1 MFTFRG
7 TRTRVLGFLWVLVAG
22 LLAPTIASA
31 GTFGLTSTTK
41 YYVVDTGAG
50 LVFKIRRLDSGSNQQ
65 AGGDLAS
72 IVYNGVQYQDQSRGS
87 QLNLGA
93 DSLYDDGTDATVE
106 AEQVDDDH
114 IKITVTQGDLIHYYL
129 AVKGEARIYMG
140 TVFTSEPQNGYVRY
154 IVRVPYAKLPYG
166 PEASDMNNATV
177 SVESEDISA
186 LTTGET
192 RSKHYSGL
200 RAKDWSYIGAT
211 GSDIGMWMV
220 RGNSEGMSGGPF
232 YRCLNN
238 RAGTDQEITYMINY
252 GMAQTEDFRFG
263 ILNTYALVFTDGS
276 APDTD
281 AIDFSWM
288 ADMGLEGYL
297 SADGRGAV
305 SGSVTSGI
313 DTSTYEYT
321 VGLSNDEAQYW
332 GDVSA
337 SDGSFSIAS
346 VRPGDYTLKVYKN
359 ELAVYTGTATV
370 SAGETTATG
379 DITVTG
385 DPSDDTAL
393 WRIGDW
399 DGTPGE
405 FLNATNVIAMHP
417 SDPRLS
423 SWSPGDYVVGESE
436 DATGFPAY
444 QWKDVNNSQVITFTL
459 TSDEIVKSTVRVGI
473 TVAYGSARPRIV
485 VNDWT
490 STAPSA
496 STQPDTRSLTV
507 GTYRGN
513 NKTYS
518 FTVPASALQV
528 GENTLTLKLIS
539 GASGSD
545 YLSPGVAYDAIDFLQ

>member
-1 MFTFRG
+1 MFACVT
-7 TRTRVLGFLWVLVAG
+7 
-22 LLAPTIASA
+22 LLPAIANA
-31 GTFGLTSTTK
+31 FGLTSDSK
-41 YYVVDTGAG
+41 YFIVDTGAD
-50 LVFKIRRLDSGSNQQ
+50 LIFKVRRVDSGSSTQ

-72 IVYNGVQYQDQSRGS
+72 IIYNGVQYQDTSRGS

-129 AVKGEARIYMG
+129 AVNGEARIYMG
-140 TVFTSEPQNGYVRY
+140 TVFTSEPSAGYVRY
-154 IVRVPYAKLPYG
+154 ILRVPYARLPYG
-166 PEASDMNNATV
+166 PEASDMNGATV
-177 SVESEDISA
+177 AVESGDVSA

-238 RAGTDQEITYMINY
+238 RGGTDQEITYMINY

-281 AIDFSWM
+281 DIDFSWM
-288 ADMGLEGYL
+288 ADMDLEGYL
-297 SADGRGAV
+297 DADGRGAV

-313 DTSTYEYT
+313 DTSTYDYT
-321 VGLSNDEAQYW
+321 VGLSNDVAQYW

-337 SDGSFSIAS
+337 DDGSFSVS
-346 VRPGDYTLKVYKN
+346 DVRPGDYTLTIYKN

-379 DITVTG
+379 DLTVTD
-385 DPSDDTAL
+385 DPSDTTAV
-393 WRIGDW
+393 WRIGEW
-399 DGTPGE
+399 DGTPAE

-417 SDPRLS
+417 SDSRLS
-423 SWSPGDYVVGESE
+423 SWSPGDYVVDESD

-444 QWKDVNNSQVITFTL
+444 QWKDVNNGQVITFTL
-459 TSDEIVKSTVRVGI
+459 TEDQVAKSTLRVGI
-473 TVAYGSARPRIV
+473 TVAYAGARPRV
-485 VNDWT
+485 TVNGWSAT
-490 STAPSA
+490 SPSA
-496 STQPDTRSLTV
+496 STQPSTRSLTV

-513 NKTYS
+513 NHTFSY
-518 FTVPASALQV
+518 TIPASKLQA
-528 GENTLTLKLIS
+528 GENTLTLTLIS
-539 GASGSD
+539 GSSGDD
-545 YLSPGVAYDAIDFLQ
+545 YLSPGVAYDAIDLIQ